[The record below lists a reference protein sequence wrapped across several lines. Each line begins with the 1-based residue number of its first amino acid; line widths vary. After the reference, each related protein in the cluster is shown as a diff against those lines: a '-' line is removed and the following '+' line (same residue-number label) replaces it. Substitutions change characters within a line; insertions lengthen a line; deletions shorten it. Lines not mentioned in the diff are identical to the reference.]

1 MVVTVAIGINDLE
14 KYTLPLIDSFMAH
27 EFSAPLVIVDNCSDT
42 PYNVST
48 SAIIARTPQRLS
60 YAAALNF
67 GINQIKG
74 ADWYAVMNNDV
85 LIHKPYTERV
95 ETLDSHCIYGFQEH
109 PTDLVHP
116 KAFYQSGW
124 CMFIS
129 LRAIL
134 EVGYFDEAFAP
145 MWFEDADYCIRAQ
158 RTGFGMQGLD
168 RNDWGIEHL
177 AMERKTER
185 ERYLR
190 DNNKARK
197 ANRER
202 LWRKHDV

>member
-1 MVVTVAIGINDLE
+1 MVVTVAIGINDWE
-14 KYTLPLIDSFMAH
+14 KYTLPLIGSFRAH

-42 PYNVST
+42 PYPASG

-60 YAAALNF
+60 YAAALNY
-67 GINQIKG
+67 GINHIKG

-85 LIHKPYTERV
+85 LIHKPFTERV
-95 ETLDSHCIYGFQEH
+95 ERLDPHYIYGFQEH
-109 PTDLVHP
+109 PTDLVNP

-129 LRAIL
+129 GCALL

-158 RTGFGMQGLD
+158 KAGFGMQGLD
-168 RNDWGIEHL
+168 REDWGIEHL
-177 AMERKTER
+177 AMERKYER
-185 ERYLR
+185 ERYMR

-202 LWRKHDV
+202 LWRKHGV